1 MNASMTGGMCVTDWL
16 GEGGK
21 SAMSERWPETGL
33 AEVDGAGTAIM
44 PIPSKFLGILGWNN
58 CQVGSGIPLAY

>member
-1 MNASMTGGMCVTDWL
+1 MLYATDWL
-16 GEGGK
+16 RGRGQRV
-21 SAMSERWPETGL
+21 MSERWPETGL
-33 AEVDGAGTAIM
+33 VAMVGAGTAIM